1 MSETPLICNF
11 GRSHAWQRAVGSV
24 LLNQVLMKRI
34 ARRREQGHPQLAVYA
49 QDLIGQA
56 INLYG
61 WWEHEQLEVLRTFV
75 LTRLGRGGALL
86 DVGANI
92 GNHSVRLADLFDEVH
107 AIEAS
112 PRTHALLAFNTQPLV
127 HVHAHHFAASD
138 TECVLSFRVDS
149 INVGASR
156 VVEAGGSSVEG
167 AATIEVPAYR
177 IDSKIEPVHPLRLV
191 KLDVEGHELP
201 ALRGMVDL
209 LRTHR
214 PAVVFE
220 QQPEDFV
227 NGSSPVI
234 ELLRQLGY
242 SRFHSVERLPT
253 SRGGGLWRQI
263 RSNLSALRHGL
274 RMQAVEMSRFE
285 PGFYEMIIATVD

>member
-1 MSETPLICNF
+1 MSAKPLTCNL
-11 GRSHAWQRAVGSV
+11 GRNHAWQRVIGSL

-34 ARRREQGHPQLAVYA
+34 AQRRAQGHPQLAVYS

-61 WWEHEQLEVLRTFV
+61 WWEHEQLEVLRQFV
-75 LTRLGRGGALL
+75 LTRLERGGTLL

-107 AIEAS
+107 AIEAN
-112 PRTHALLAFNTQPLV
+112 PRTHALLAFNTQPLA
-127 HVHAHHFAASD
+127 HVKAHHFAASD
-138 TECVLSFRVDS
+138 AECVLSFRVDS

-156 VVEAGGSSVEG
+156 VVQASASLVER
-167 AATIEVPAYR
+167 AATIEVPAFR
-177 IDSKIEPVHPLRLV
+177 IDAMVHPVHPLRLV
-191 KLDVEGHELP
+191 KIDVEGHELP

-220 QQPEDFV
+220 QLPEEFV

-234 ELLRQLGY
+234 DALRQIGY
-242 SRFHSVERLPT
+242 SRFQSVERAPN
-253 SRGGGLWRQI
+253 SRGGGLWRQV

-274 RMQAVEMSRFE
+274 RMQLVEMKHFE
-285 PGFYEMIIATVD
+285 PGFYEMIIATFD